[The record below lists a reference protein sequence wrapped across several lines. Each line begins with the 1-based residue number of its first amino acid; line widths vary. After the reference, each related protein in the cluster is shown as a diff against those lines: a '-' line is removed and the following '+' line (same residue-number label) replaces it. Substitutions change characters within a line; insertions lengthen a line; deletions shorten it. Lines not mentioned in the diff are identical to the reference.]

1 MAILPNENLKK
12 SDVRDL
18 LNQEGGAADNVF
30 GSLFQESSKI
40 NPFSKHKPVRLSKN
54 FCQDIDSAK
63 SDYDEDWWTG
73 EDGNCGLIPF
83 SVSSYTNI
91 PENLDGGMNGWVYQL
106 PNGSS
111 TSPYRIGD
119 FRSYKSDALP
129 MLHSFM
135 IPSQVTNSGTQ
146 NSIIGTCA
154 AQVQDYYNLSFA
166 DFPTFKNYYFGMYI
180 RQKNGTRYAYKTS
193 ESTLGD
199 GGYEAIISAYGL
211 PEGTW
216 EAYPFIS
223 NVLLDGVTSKV
234 ADYYTIPM
242 TQKMEFEIVSTLL
255 VINITAYYNYINGVK
270 RSVSIESIK
279 ITNRT
284 GSGLT
289 FTNNTL
295 QLRYLGD
302 SLTDDPAKSSTID
315 TFDVGNGEE
324 YSIPL
329 KASQSLQTLP
339 DTSKSYYIRVTLN
352 ASQYTANGQIAE
364 EITTLTRR
372 MI

>member
-1 MAILPNENLKK
+1 MAILPNENLKT
-12 SDVRDL
+12 SDIRDL

-54 FCQDIDSAK
+54 FCQDIDSTK

-73 EDGNCGLIPF
+73 DDGNCGLIPF
-83 SVSSYTNI
+83 KVSSYTSI
-91 PENLDGGMNGWVYQL
+91 PDNLDDGMNGWVYQL
-106 PNGSS
+106 PSGSS
-111 TSPYRIGD
+111 MSPYRIGD

-166 DFPTFKNYYFGMYI
+166 DFPTFKSYYFGMYI

-199 GGYEAIISAYGL
+199 GGYESIISAYGL

-242 TQKMEFEIVSTLL
+242 TQKVEFEIVSTLL

-302 SLTDDPAKSSTID
+302 SLIDDPAMSSTID
-315 TFDVGNGEE
+315 TFEVGNGEE

-352 ASQYTANGQIAE
+352 TSQYTANGQIAE
-364 EITTLTRR
+364 EITTLTSR